1 MSHAAVSR
9 LIVPVLGLGM
19 IVSFA
24 SSYYLMGVLAEPLA
38 AGVGTSPSVVFT
50 ALSGAFLVSAA
61 LSPFGGRWID
71 RRGGRE
77 VLSAAA
83 VIFALALT
91 LLGLAREPVVMFAGV
106 LMLGAGMGVG
116 LYGPAYAVLVVLH
129 GEAAKK
135 PIAAVSLLGAFGGAL
150 GWPLT
155 LAMIEA
161 LGWRGAC
168 FVWAGAHLLLCRRCM
183 RRRCRMGRAAVIG
196 QRPTLCAGTGP

>member
-38 AGVGTSPSVVFT
+38 AGVGTGPGVVFT

-83 VIFALALT
+83 VTFALALT
-91 LLGLAREPVVMFAGV
+91 LLGLAREPVVMIAGG
-106 LMLGAGMGVG
+106 LM
-116 LYGPAYAVLVVLH
+116 P
-129 GEAAKK
+129 
-135 PIAAVSLLGAFGGAL
+135 VSYTH
-150 GWPLT
+150 LT
-155 LAMIEA
+155 L
-161 LGWRGAC
+161 
-168 FVWAGAHLLLCRRCM
+168 
-183 RRRCRMGRAAVIG
+183 
-196 QRPTLCAGTGP
+196 PTIYSV